1 MTAAAGYPV
10 IKHGNYG
17 ATSVSGSSNVIEAH
31 GVKFTRDTD
40 QLKRSLE
47 GCNMAFLHAQF
58 FNPALKAVAPVRK
71 ALGVRTFFNIL
82 GPLVNPSLPHH
93 QLLGVY
99 NLKLG
104 RLYNYLYQ
112 QTDTRYTIVTTLD
125 GYDEISLTD
134 DFKVF
139 SNDGEMIVSP
149 EEIGMTRCTEQ
160 DLSGGASVAE
170 AAAIFDKVLDNTA
183 TPAQKNAVA
192 VNAAY
197 AIHNFEPQRPII
209 ECIAQA
215 LETIESGR
223 AKATF
228 RKFVELNS

>member
-1 MTAAAGYPV
+1 
-10 IKHGNYG
+10 
-17 ATSVSGSSNVIEAH
+17 
-31 GVKFTRDTD
+31 
-40 QLKRSLE
+40 
-47 GCNMAFLHAQF
+47 
-58 FNPALKAVAPVRK
+58 
-71 ALGVRTFFNIL
+71 
-82 GPLVNPSLPHH
+82 
-93 QLLGVY
+93 
-99 NLKLG
+99 
-104 RLYNYLYQ
+104 
-112 QTDTRYTIVTTLD
+112 
-125 GYDEISLTD
+125 
-134 DFKVF
+134 
-139 SNDGEMIVSP
+139 
-149 EEIGMTRCTEQ
+149 MTRCTEQ

-197 AIHNFEPQRPII
+197 AIHNFEPQRPIT

>member
-1 MTAAAGYPV
+1 
-10 IKHGNYG
+10 
-17 ATSVSGSSNVIEAH
+17 
-31 GVKFTRDTD
+31 
-40 QLKRSLE
+40 
-47 GCNMAFLHAQF
+47 
-58 FNPALKAVAPVRK
+58 
-71 ALGVRTFFNIL
+71 
-82 GPLVNPSLPHH
+82 
-93 QLLGVY
+93 
-99 NLKLG
+99 
-104 RLYNYLYQ
+104 
-112 QTDTRYTIVTTLD
+112 
-125 GYDEISLTD
+125 
-134 DFKVF
+134 
-139 SNDGEMIVSP
+139 MIVSP
-149 EEIGMTRCTEQ
+149 EEIGMPRCTEQ

-197 AIHNFEPQRPII
+197 AIHTFEPQRPIT